1 MGLVSKRAC
10 PQTQAQRTPSLKL
23 LVSLTSTHT
32 HLVSRECLIRL
43 PTETSLTNTDAA
55 TGSMLDQCYDTFT
68 AFSNKGSSAWSV
80 RNQPAA
86 AVALQD
92 DLTVVSFVSPVAAVV
107 LYGDFAS
114 NRL

>member
-1 MGLVSKRAC
+1 MPSGSGSEDSESK
-10 PQTQAQRTPSLKL
+10 
-23 LVSLTSTHT
+23 TSGIPNKHTHT
-32 HLVSRECLIRL
+32 PREQRVSE
-43 PTETSLTNTDAA
+43 SLAYRDQSHHTDAA

-68 AFSNKGSSAWSV
+68 AFSNEGSSGWSV

-86 AVALQD
+86 AVALHD
-92 DLTVVSFVSPVAAVV
+92 DLTVVSLVSPVAAVV